1 MSQARIMA
9 VICDC
14 LGQISE
20 HLDTQQLEKSLQEM
34 QDVILVKQVGALC
47 NKKETA
53 TLLSDLAES
62 KADRLLFVG
71 CSPRSSLRFA
81 EEHIQALLRSAGI
94 PESMLEVANIREQ
107 CAWLHEPGPGCQ
119 AKALDEI
126 KMAHARI
133 LWAAPPGEDVPIV
146 PRALVVGAGPAGLST
161 AKELA
166 KLGQEVTLVERSSYL
181 GGRMCQIRIL
191 FQSEHWNGRCINLC
205 VGPLQALETSL
216 QPRVSAYLQAGVQHI
231 EKKNGNFRA
240 KLKAAAPFV
249 DPDLCVACGKCA
261 EVCPEFAR
269 SEFDQGLFLRKA
281 IDKDFP
287 RAVPDS
293 YNIMQESCT
302 KCGECVAV
310 CPAEAINLEAEPFA
324 WEEDFG
330 AVFLNTGFD
339 TYDRTKV
346 QGLDAP
352 SKDIVTGLQFE
363 RILDH
368 GIKRPSDQETP
379 EHIVFVLCAGSRA
392 TQEKQGRGLAYCSK
406 TCCGV
411 TMRQAQ
417 LVAASMPETAVTI
430 IYYYDIRTYER
441 TFEDLYDTAKKM
453 GIEFLQ
459 GDIQSIQENDQG
471 SLYLE
476 LAQLGK
482 QTTSSMGE
490 FEFKQGRLSLEADL
504 VVLASAQ
511 TPKQESQE
519 LLRQLGV
526 TADIYGFPMEDQPR
540 LFRPT
545 ETFVHRIYAA
555 GASSGPQVVQQA
567 VEQGKAAALDFH
579 SQLHQGDRQQVRH
592 VSRIDTEKCIQCR
605 FCQTVCP
612 HGAIRLTE
620 QGMYADPGFCQGCG
634 LCAAACPSHAAQLV
648 NFSDQVLLDQ
658 VDVAFSGLSPEEP
671 RILGLLCYW
680 CAYSSADMAGLHNL
694 RMPTNFRCMRIR
706 CSSSVSTSLLLEM
719 FRRGVDGIFIGG
731 CPPNSCHHIHGNY
744 LADKRVSL
752 FSNFMQQMGLESR
765 LTFDYV
771 GVPHYQRLTDSIQ
784 AMDKKLRE
792 LGPNPIATQNQ
803 ALQEEV

>member
-1 MSQARIMA
+1 MSQARILA
-9 VICDC
+9 VVCDC
-14 LGQISE
+14 LGQISQR
-20 HLDTQQLEKSLQEM
+20 LDTRLLEKQVQKM
-34 QDVILVKQVGALC
+34 QDVVLVKRVDILC
-47 NKKETA
+47 SKKETA
-53 TLLSDLAES
+53 ALLSDLTS
-62 KADRLLFVG
+62 SGADRLLFIG

-81 EEHIQALLRSAGI
+81 EEHIQAVLRSSDI

-107 CAWLHEPGPGCQ
+107 CAWLHEPGPGAQ

-126 KMAHARI
+126 RMAHAR
-133 LWAAPPGEDVPIV
+133 LLRATPPGEDVPLV

-166 KLGQEVTLVERSSYL
+166 QLGQEVTLVERSSYL
-181 GGRMCQIRIL
+181 GGKMCQIRIL

-205 VGPLQALETSL
+205 VGPVQALETTL
-216 QPRVSAYLQAGVQHI
+216 QPGVSAYLQAGVESI
-231 EKKNGNFRA
+231 EKRQGNFRA
-240 KLKAAAPFV
+240 RLQAAAPMV
-249 DPDLCVACGKCA
+249 DPDLCVSCGKCA
-261 EVCPEFAR
+261 QVCPEYAR

-287 RAVPDS
+287 RAVPDTF
-293 YNIMQESCT
+293 NIMQEYCT
-302 KCGECVAV
+302 KCGECVPV
-310 CPAEAINLEAEPFA
+310 CPAGAINLQAEPLT

-339 TYDRTKV
+339 TYDRTRI

-352 SKDIVTGLQFE
+352 AKDIVSGLQFE

-368 GIKRPSDQETP
+368 GLKRPSNQEPP

-392 TQEKQGRGLAYCSK
+392 TQEKQGRGLPYCSK
-406 TCCGV
+406 ICCGV

-417 LVAASMPETAVTI
+417 LVAATLPEAAVTI

-459 GDIQSIQENDQG
+459 GDIQSIQENQQG
-471 SLYLE
+471 SLNLE
-476 LAQLGK
+476 LAQLGE

-490 FEFKQGRLSLEADL
+490 FEFEQGHLSLEADL
-504 VVLASAQ
+504 LVLASAQ
-511 TPKQESQE
+511 TPKQESQD

-526 TADIYGFPMEDQPR
+526 TADAYGFPMENQPR

-545 ETFVHRIYAA
+545 ETFVPRVYAA

-579 SQLHQGDRQQVRH
+579 AQLHQGGKQPVKYIN
-592 VSRIDTEKCIQCR
+592 RIDRETCIQCR
-605 FCQTVCP
+605 FCGTVCP
-612 HGAIRLTE
+612 HGAIRLTSE
-620 QGMYADPGFCQGCG
+620 GMYADPGFCQGCG

-658 VDVAFSGLSPEEP
+658 VEVAFKGLSPEEP

-694 RMPTNFRCMRIR
+694 RMPSNFRSMRIR
-706 CSSSVSTSLLLEM
+706 CSSSVSTSLLMQM
-719 FRRGVDGIFIGG
+719 FSRGVDGIFIGG

-744 LADKRVSL
+744 LADKRASL
-752 FSNFMQQMGLESR
+752 LSNFMQQMGLEGR
-765 LTFDYV
+765 LSFDYL
-771 GVPHYQRLTDSIQ
+771 GVPHYQRMTESIQ

-792 LGPNPIATQNQ
+792 LGPNPLAARGQEQ
-803 ALQEEV
+803 QEEV